1 MKADNFGNY
10 IRYLRNKN
18 NIGQRELA
26 RIIGT
31 SASYLNDIE
40 KNKRPAPREEILDIL
55 FDILKAERSN
65 CMILQESSKIHYLQT

>member
-18 NIGQRELA
+18 NIGQRKLA

-31 SASYLNDIE
+31 SSYLNDIE
-40 KNKRPAPREEILDIL
+40 KNKRPA
-55 FDILKAERSN
+55 
-65 CMILQESSKIHYLQT
+65 